1 MSEKTAT
8 VRVSLKVRNILKDLS
23 RETGEPMA
31 SILNEAVENYRRQLI
46 LEKANQAYKKL
57 KENQEMWKEEVEE
70 RKMWDSTNMDDI
82 EDE

>member
-31 SILNEAVENYRRQLI
+31 SILDEAVENYRRQLI

>member
-70 RKMWDSTNMDDI
+70 RKMWDSMNMDDI

>member
-31 SILNEAVENYRRQLI
+31 SILDEAVENYRRQLI

-70 RKMWDSTNMDDI
+70 RKMWDSMNMDDI